1 MKSREP
7 QLLTDLYRKEKGNM
21 LILCTKAIHLT
32 KRAKFKNLS
41 HLHRVCVCGRQQLW
55 RVSRRPLAPP
65 PTIPPPLPPPPPIPP
80 PPMPTLTPMSAPT
93 PAPPPPT
100 VSPICLV
107 RLTLGIWMGKLPSA
121 TGTICP
127 PCSSPIFLLLLKLI
141 SREPAIYWLLM
152 NACTL
157 SPRIHIL
164 ATL

>member
-1 MKSREP
+1 MYQSNAPDKKVPS
-7 QLLTDLYRKEKGNM
+7 
-21 LILCTKAIHLT
+21 
-32 KRAKFKNLS
+32 FKNLS

-65 PTIPPPLPPPPPIPP
+65 PTIPPPPPPPIP
-80 PPMPTLTPMSAPT
+80 TLTPT
-93 PAPPPPT
+93 PGPAPPT

-121 TGTICP
+121 TGTNCP

-152 NACTL
+152 NACAL